1 MFNTTTLGFALVGSH
16 PHPKIKASTA
26 CACSLYSEGMGLSC
40 SLAYNGTA
48 DFLCTN
54 FVCFKE
60 KSSALSSLALEP
72 TKKLCFRGFS
82 SSSQNKSEHGL
93 RLLALFRGDGIR
105 THGGIAPTQPFQDCT
120 LNRSDTPLSIFNDF
134 SFSCSIC
141 AF

>member
-1 MFNTTTLGFALVGSH
+1 MRINTVNTMFNTTTLGFALVGFH

-26 CACSLYSEGMGLSC
+26 STCSLYSEGMGLSC

-72 TKKLCFRGFS
+72 TKKLCFSGFS
-82 SSSQNKSEHGL
+82 SSSQNKASTASTCSLYSEGMGFEPTVE
-93 RLLALFRGDGIR
+93 LLPHNLSK
-105 THGGIAPTQPFQDCT
+105 IAP
-120 LNRSDTPLSIFNDF
+120 
-134 SFSCSIC
+134 
-141 AF
+141 